1 LGLFDQHLC
10 EVQYEG
16 VRYVLR
22 RNPVRAQEMAS
33 TRASKLAA
41 LQALATEQQN
51 RLEVRPVFVRTE
63 AGTRGHVLVVMLSY
77 MLVRELKRAWK
88 DFDLTVEEGLDE
100 LNRICAMEL
109 SVAGM
114 DAVLRLPE
122 PSPLAKQLLGS
133 LQVNLPPVL
142 HRSKVVVDTKKKL
155 PTRRKNV

>member
-1 LGLFDQHLC
+1 MVETAF
-10 EVQYEG
+10 
-16 VRYVLR
+16 R
-22 RNPVRAQEMAS
+22 
-33 TRASKLAA
+33 TSK
-41 LQALATEQQN
+41 TSH
-51 RLEVRPVFVRTE
+51 LEVRPVFVRTE
-63 AGTRGHVLVVMLSY
+63 ASTRGHVLVVMLSY

-114 DAVLRLPE
+114 DAVLRLPD

-155 PTRRKNV
+155 PARRKNV

>member
-1 LGLFDQHLC
+1 
-10 EVQYEG
+10 
-16 VRYVLR
+16 
-22 RNPVRAQEMAS
+22 
-33 TRASKLAA
+33 
-41 LQALATEQQN
+41 
-51 RLEVRPVFVRTE
+51 
-63 AGTRGHVLVVMLSY
+63 VLVVMLSY

-114 DAVLRLPE
+114 DAVLRLPD

-133 LQVNLPPVL
+133 LQVNLTPVL

-155 PTRRKNV
+155 PARRKNV